1 MFNAMYDVFSTI
13 LKRTLFSHLL
23 KIQKKQTQQNF
34 LQWQSKINFKK
45 EYLNYF
51 KNKQNN
57 QNDNIVSGNISEKLP
72 NHKVHW
78 PPQILAIFFVNK
90 SVSFFFIKI
99 CILFTFLSIFLSNG
113 FFLPFFHLFRRF
125 KTLRI

>member
-1 MFNAMYDVFSTI
+1 MYDVFSTI

-51 KNKQNN
+51 KNKQNH

-78 PPQILAIFFVNK
+78 PPQILAIF
-90 SVSFFFIKI
+90 
-99 CILFTFLSIFLSNG
+99 L
-113 FFLPFFHLFRRF
+113 
-125 KTLRI
+125 